1 MKNEI
6 PFLIILSDEEIFL
19 EFKYSSIPENI
30 IKLISININKNQIN
44 LENPKILEKKKINEK
59 YNAKAIL
66 GIINIFEVELIL
78 FVTSSEIVC
87 KMKDEIIYKINE
99 VDFCEIPNKKLNKS
113 TIDVGLIFNC
123 KKGISDLLKLGYY
136 YSFSLELTNSQQNQL
151 KIRYDLDINNNDN
164 YLKKNI

>member
-44 LENPKILEKKKINEK
+44 LENPTILEKKKINEK

-113 TIDVGLIFNC
+113 TIDI
-123 KKGISDLLKLGYY
+123 IILLV
-136 YSFSLELTNSQQNQL
+136 
-151 KIRYDLDINNNDN
+151 
-164 YLKKNI
+164 